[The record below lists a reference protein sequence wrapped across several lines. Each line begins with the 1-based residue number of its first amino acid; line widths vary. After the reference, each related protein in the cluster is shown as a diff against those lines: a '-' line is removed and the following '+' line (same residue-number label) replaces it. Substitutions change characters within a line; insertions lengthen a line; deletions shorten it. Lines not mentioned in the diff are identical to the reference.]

1 MRNAAAVGVCMA
13 LGAAIACGNGDGIG
27 GGSAASDDAGA
38 TTTPSGPKGDAGG
51 GTGLDG
57 SVTPE
62 ASTAEASI
70 PDSGTAAD
78 VTAPQGDAIA
88 APPGWTLY
96 WSDEFDG
103 PDGTDVDP
111 TKWIHDVGEGS
122 DTAEGVW
129 SPGFGW
135 GNDELEYYTPGT
147 ANTEQRGGYL
157 LLTAA
162 KNTDPSYVCSF
173 ADNPKSASTTYHKGT
188 CEYSSGRIKTV
199 LGPAAKGTGLQRDL
213 FSHLYGRFEMRAQIP
228 AGLGFWPAFWTM
240 GTNLFTQD
248 WPACGE
254 LDIMEEVGEQPGTV
268 YGTSHSTKSGDDGV
282 PHSMTLPN
290 GATLA
295 GAFHVYAIEWGPTA
309 IRWFLDDTVYGTEA
323 APAGA
328 TTSDWPFAD
337 PTNPFFIILNLA
349 ISSGDANSWGAA
361 PTATTTFPAQMKVDY
376 VRVYTAAN
384 GDP

>member
-1 MRNAAAVGVCMA
+1 MRRTAVIGVCLA
-13 LGAAIACGNGDGIG
+13 LGISMACSGASNGSSG
-27 GGSAASDDAGA
+27 GPSSPSDDAGA
-38 TTTPSGPKGDAGG
+38 TTTTGAKEDAGNGNGKDAGG
-51 GTGLDG
+51 
-57 SVTPE
+57 
-62 ASTAEASI
+62 ASAGDAAISDAGAS
-70 PDSGTAAD
+70 AD
-78 VTAPQGDAIA
+78 VTEPEGGTIA
-88 APPGWTLY
+88 TPPGWTLY

-103 PDGTDVDP
+103 ADGSDVDP
-111 TKWIHDVGEGS
+111 TKWVHDVGEGS

-162 KNTDPSYVCSF
+162 KNTNTNYVCSF
-173 ADNPKSASTTYHKGT
+173 ADNPKSATTTYHQGT
-188 CEYSSGRIKTV
+188 CEYTSGRIKTV
-199 LGPAAKGTGLQRDL
+199 LGPPAKGTGIRQNL

-228 AGLGFWPAFWTM
+228 AGVGFWPAFWTM
-240 GTNLFTQD
+240 GSNLFTQN

-268 YGTSHSTKSGDDGV
+268 YGTSHSTKSGDNGV

-290 GATLA
+290 GANLSD
-295 GAFHVYAIEWGPTA
+295 AFHVYAIEWDPTS
-309 IRWFLDDTVYGTEA
+309 IRWLLDDAVYGTET

-328 TTSDWPFAD
+328 TTADWPFAD

-349 ISSGDANSWGAA
+349 ISSGDTNSWGAA
-361 PTATTTFPAQMKVDY
+361 PTAATTFPAQMKVDY
-376 VRVYTAAN
+376 VSVYTAAN